1 MCGFFSVVNTTV
13 LYDPWIVESTDANHI
28 YEGNADTKELR
39 VYIYGGPTISY
50 MQIFSCIKC

>member
-1 MCGFFSVVNTTV
+1 MTFEQHKFELHVNFFSVVNTTV

-39 VYIYGGPTISY
+39 IYMEG
-50 MQIFSCIKC
+50 QL